1 MRWIFFL
8 SLKYL
13 PFKGK
18 KQSIQWITR
27 ISLFSITVISACAII
42 IQSVMNGLT
51 HLVVD
56 LYNSLEP
63 DLRIEHIEKKYF
75 KKTDFPFEKLKQ
87 ISGIKFSGVYEKKL
101 LIKNQDKTHFVTAV
115 FCGSD
120 YIDQIPFSSIIKEGS
135 SDLKGNFL
143 VMGKSLAD
151 ALGIGAAYHSFDFV
165 SMLGPPKEKPD
176 LLSANSEF
184 FNKVD
189 LKVSGIFILNEELD
203 MSKIYVSDKN
213 LFDLVEDTLSLS
225 SVHIKSSNPNLKETK
240 NNLKAFLGEK
250 WKVFTREESNFA
262 LIKTLNSEKQITT
275 YILWFVLLIGLFT
288 VIGSI
293 TMIILDKKRDIF
305 ILNSMGAELNKI
317 KRIFILDGLLITFWG
332 GVSGLIIG
340 LLVCYIQQKFHII
353 PFGDDFIIDYYPVK
367 VEWADVLK
375 NLMAVVLMSLM
386 AGLYPAANFISSK
399 KLQYSRVK

>member
-1 MRWIFFL
+1 MHWIVFL

-27 ISLFSITVISACAII
+27 ISLFSITVITACAII

-63 DLRIEHIEKKYF
+63 DLRVEHQDKKYF
-75 KKTDFPFEKLKQ
+75 RKTEFPFEILKQ
-87 ISGIKFSGVYEKKL
+87 TSGISFSGVYEKKL
-101 LIKNQDKTHFVTAV
+101 LIKNQDKTHFVLAV
-115 FCGSD
+115 FCGKD
-120 YIDQIPFSSIIKEGS
+120 YQNQIPFASIIMEGS
-135 SDLKGNFL
+135 AELKGNFL
-143 VMGKSLAD
+143 ILGKSLAD
-151 ALGIGAAYHSFDFV
+151 ALGTGAEYHSFDLV
-165 SMLGPPKEKPD
+165 SILSPPKDKSD
-176 LLSANSEF
+176 VLTGNSEF

-189 LKVSGIFILNEELD
+189 LKVSGIFMLNEELD
-203 MSKIYVSDKN
+203 MSKIYLSEQN
-213 LFDLVEDTLSLS
+213 LLELVEDTLTLS
-225 SVHIKSSNPNLKETK
+225 SVHIKCLGRDVKEIQK
-240 NNLKAFLGEK
+240 KLMVNLGEK
-250 WKVFTREESNFA
+250 WKLKSREESNFA
-262 LIKTLNSEKQITT
+262 LIQTLNTEKKITT

-317 KRIFILDGLLITFWG
+317 KRIFIMD
-332 GVSGLIIG
+332 GLIITLLGGVAGIIIG
-340 LLVCYIQQKFHII
+340 LAVCFIQQKFHII

-367 VEWADVLK
+367 VEWTDILNTLLAVL
-375 NLMAVVLMSLM
+375 MMSLM
-386 AGLYPAANFISSK
+386 AGLYPATNFISSN